1 MKTLGKL
8 KLLTV
13 SALLVLGMSSCLK
26 TSDPEFGI
34 SGVNAYVL
42 QRNTVTSTDTIP
54 SFAPY
59 ILFAANEALASTTTV
74 KSPSNPLGVNGKVKN
89 GYYWES
95 SISNY
100 DYSNDLTDE
109 SYTINAVNAEGEVA
123 VFTFQMGVDKDK
135 AMGEVDADFSY
146 DSTKGLKVKWNAV
159 KNANYFELLAWLL
172 DSPDNKLAVATQ
184 KSTSAQNYEVDFT
197 NYDASNKGFEA
208 GKSYGFQLVSYYTE
222 NNRIKIKLVNNK
234 TFTINS
240 WGSNNQN

>member
-26 TSDPEFGI
+26 SSDPEFGI

-42 QRNTVTSTDTIP
+42 QKNTITSTDTIP

-59 ILFAANEALASTTTV
+59 ILFVANEALASSTTV

-100 DYSNDLTDE
+100 DYSNDLADD

-146 DSTKGLKVKWNAV
+146 DSTKGLKVKWKAA
-159 KNANYFELLAWLL
+159 KNANYFELLAWLV

-184 KSTSAQNYEVDFT
+184 KSTSAESYEVDFT

-208 GKSYGFQLVSYYTE
+208 GKAYGFQLVSYYTE
-222 NNRIKIKLVNNK
+222 NNRIKIKLVNNR

-240 WGSNNQN
+240 WGSNNN